1 MRWTQNIQIKQ
12 QAHLYLIS
20 GVFTWFVQSLIHR
33 RAVRLHTAR
42 LNAYTLDPYWKLLQ
56 HNVLRK
62 SLLWGHTNVTAG
74 TILFIKC
81 TMELCCLQNVQWL
94 VQMDNVLIDDRRI
107 HVDFSQSVSRLWNRY
122 RKFGTK
128 SSGEG
133 QWLEWLNLMHLI
145 CILQWK
151 SRSYSKYKRPTD
163 TLEARSMTIYFHS
176 YIDANNII
184 WYHWP

>member
-1 MRWTQNIQIKQ
+1 LCRVW
-12 QAHLYLIS
+12 
-20 GVFTWFVQSLIHR
+20 FTGG
-33 RAVRLHTAR
+33 
-42 LNAYTLDPYWKLLQ
+42 
-56 HNVLRK
+56 
-62 SLLWGHTNVTAG
+62 LWGCILQGWMPTLWTLTESCFNIMFWGSHCYEDTNG

-145 CILQWK
+145 CILQWT

-163 TLEARSMTIYFHS
+163 TLEARSMTIYLHS
-176 YIDANNII
+176 YIDTNNII